1 MSDFDVLQTHRS
13 FGGEL
18 KFCRHASRT
27 CDSPMRFSIYLPPAA
42 DKPPPVVWWLSGLTC
57 TEENFMAKAGAQA
70 HAARLG
76 LAIIAPD
83 TSPRDTGIEGED
95 DDWDFG
101 SGAGFYVDATA
112 EPWSAHYRMESWLTR
127 ELPALIAAEF
137 PVDLTRQGISGHS
150 MGGHGA
156 LITALRHPGRFRS
169 TSAFSPICSP
179 TRCPWG
185 RKALS
190 GYLGPDEASWDRHD
204 ACRLMAEA
212 PDGLELLVDQGLAD
226 DFLAEQLK
234 PELLREACDAAG
246 VSLTLRQHEG
256 YDHSYYFIASFMGD
270 HLEWHRERLGL

>member
-1 MSDFDVLQTHRS
+1 MSDFEVLQTHRS

-18 KFCRHASRT
+18 KFCRHTSRT
-27 CDSPMRFSIYLPPAA
+27 CNGPMRFSIYLPPAA
-42 DKPPPVVWWLSGLTC
+42 ASPPPVVWWLSGLTC

-83 TSPRDTGIEGED
+83 TSPRDTGITGED

-112 EPWSAHYRMESWLTR
+112 KPWSAHYRMESWLTQ
-127 ELPALIAAEF
+127 ELPALIGAGF
-137 PVDLTRQGISGHS
+137 PVDLTREGISGHS

-156 LITALRHPGRFRS
+156 LITALRHPGRYRS
-169 TSAFSPICSP
+169 VSAFSPICSP

-185 RKALS
+185 QKALP
-190 GYLGPDEASWDRHD
+190 GYLGADEASWNRHD
-204 ACRLMAEA
+204 ACRLMADA
-212 PDGLELLVDQGLAD
+212 PAGLEILVDQGLAD

-256 YDHSYYFIASFMGD
+256 YDHSYYFIASFMRD